1 MAGKFVAFV
10 IGLVVVSIV
19 VALIYFSSGLF
30 KGTED
35 ETSPQNNGPTL
46 NRVDQAFI
54 LALENADVV
63 AAKKVLLAQPDLNLV
78 DPANGDSSLMI
89 VLKNI
94 DEIIPAGG
102 QMNKSLQQELRFW
115 QDLAGQIVAAGADV
129 NGNGDWGHI
138 PLEQADTPWT
148 VEFLLQHH
156 AKVDIDAYAGTPLYW
171 HADDNYVEIE
181 KLLLQAG
188 ADPNIRNFEGRTPL
202 HKAASDDSVRIIPL
216 LLQFGAII
224 DQRDNEGYTPL
235 KLAQLLDEYYAVEM
249 LQKDGGLD

>member
-1 MAGKFVAFV
+1 MAGKIVTFV
-10 IGLVVVSIV
+10 IGLVVVSATI
-19 VALIYFSSGLF
+19 ALIYFSSMLL
-30 KGTED
+30 KGTE
-35 ETSPQNNGPTL
+35 EKTSPQNSVPTL

-54 LALENADVV
+54 AALENADV
-63 AAKKVLLAQPDLNLV
+63 AAASKALQAQPDLNLV
-78 DPANGDSSLMI
+78 DPANGYSSLLI

-94 DEIIPAGG
+94 DEIILAGV
-102 QMNKSLQQELRFW
+102 QMNKSLQQELQFW

-156 AKVDIDAYAGTPLYW
+156 TKVDIDAYAGTPLYW

-188 ADPNIRNFEGRTPL
+188 ANPNIRNFEGQTPL
-202 HKAASDDSVRIIPL
+202 HKAASDESVRIIPL
-216 LLQFGAII
+216 LLQYGA
-224 DQRDNEGYTPL
+224 DKDPRDDKGYTPL
-235 KLAQLLDEYYAVEM
+235 KLAEALHMYLTITM
-249 LQKDGGLD
+249 LQNDGATD